1 MFNFINNL
9 LNDAF
14 AENFGF
20 PYNNDVRYRVYP
32 IYPRYKHSY
41 NTDRPNDIKPQPK
54 PEPVV
59 KPESKTNTDVTF
71 DDFYNWLNEFIEH
84 KCEEAVNKALKKY
97 EPIKPQPE
105 PEVKDTLSTTVTDA
119 LSADDNTSLLT
130 VSYDDI
136 TKAIENIVSN
146 ILNNA
151 NSVTDTSNN
160 TNTTPTTSTN
170 VEYKKPNKKFKDFTQ
185 DEKREYWRACNKKY
199 KQNKSHN

>member
-1 MFNFINNL
+1 MFNFINDL

-20 PYNNDVRYRVYP
+20 PHNNDIRYRVYP

-54 PEPVV
+54 PEPIV

-105 PEVKDTLSTTVTDA
+105 PKVKDT
-119 LSADDNTSLLT
+119 LSADDNTSLST

-151 NSVTDTSNN
+151 NSVTSTSNN

-199 KQNKSHN
+199 KQNKSH